1 MKNKSGRKLIKK
13 FATLILKTQ
22 SYLTGNNHKGIRQ
35 KITKSV

>member
-22 SYLTGNNHKGIRQ
+22 SYLTGNHKGIRQ